1 MRVENPILRGFHPD
15 PSPVLARGE
24 YYIAV
29 STFEWFPG
37 VRIYRSQDLAHW
49 TYTCAP
55 LDSEDKMVLE
65 GTMGSDGV
73 WAPHLSFDGER
84 FYLLYTVVHG
94 ARRHPVMDVDNFLIS
109 APDITGPW
117 SQPVY
122 LNSSGF
128 DPSLF
133 HGEDG
138 RKWVLNMEWDWR
150 KVCWGE
156 NPFTGILLQEYSPER
171 EKLVGE
177 PKKIFPGSPIG
188 STEGPNLFQRDGY
201 YYLCTAEGG
210 TGFFHAATVAR
221 SRNLTGPYELH
232 PDNPVLTSWDGGW
245 EDTAGELARRG
256 TGAVRLK
263 KAGHA
268 TFFQAKNGS
277 WYLAHLCARELG
289 DTHCC
294 PLGREAALERVVW
307 RDGWPYL
314 EGNKHPKDWV
324 EVPGEGEPIPEP
336 GRESKV
342 YTFDT
347 DAFWADFQ
355 TLRAAPEKVGVTTRE
370 QPGVLRIYGQESVFS
385 RFRQGLVARR
395 VTQLHARAETV
406 FRFAP
411 DFFQQAAGLICRYDE
426 DNQYFAHITWD
437 EQLSRTVARLLAV
450 DRGQARLLEQ
460 VPLEGP
466 QYHLGV
472 DIQGEQVQFTF
483 WQQGEKRPLGG
494 PLETKVLSDDHADG
508 FTGLFVG
515 MAVQDLNE
523 HSKYADFLSFTYAA
537 SEQGDV

>member
-1 MRVENPILRGFHPD
+1 MLVENPILRGFHPD
-15 PSPVLARGE
+15 PSPVLARGV
-24 YYIAV
+24 YYLAV

-37 VRIYRSQDLAHW
+37 VRIYRSQDLVHW

-65 GTMGSDGV
+65 GTMASDGV

-117 SQPVY
+117 SKPVY

-156 NPFTGILLQEYSPER
+156 HPFTGILLQEYSPEKKR
-171 EKLVGE
+171 LIGE

-188 STEGPNLFQRDGY
+188 STEGPSLFQRDGY

-268 TFFQAKNGS
+268 TFLEAKDGS

-324 EVPGEGEPIPEP
+324 EVSGDGEPIPEP

-395 VTQLHARAETV
+395 LTELHARAETV

-411 DFFQQAAGLICRYDE
+411 DSFQQAAGLICRYDE
-426 DNQYFAHITWD
+426 DHQYYAHVTWD
-437 EQLSRTVARLLAV
+437 EQSGQTVARVLTV
-450 DRGQARLLEQ
+450 DHGQASLLGDTPVDGTEFC
-460 VPLEGP
+460 
-466 QYHLGV
+466 LGV
-472 DIQGEQVQFTF
+472 VISGEQLQFYF
-483 WQQGEKRPLGG
+483 LRHGEKVFLGK
-494 PLETKVLSDDHADG
+494 PLETKILSDDYADG
-508 FTGLFVG
+508 FTGLFIG
-515 MAVQDLNE
+515 MAVQDLNN
-523 HSKYADFLSFTYAA
+523 HSKYADFISFTYEA
-537 SEQGDV
+537 SEQEEV

>member
-1 MRVENPILRGFHPD
+1 MLVENPILRGFHPD
-15 PSPVLARGE
+15 PSPVLARGV
-24 YYIAV
+24 YYLAV

-37 VRIYRSQDLAHW
+37 VRIYRSQDLVHW

-65 GTMGSDGV
+65 GTMASDGV

-109 APDITGPW
+109 ASDITGPW
-117 SQPVY
+117 SKPVY

-156 NPFTGILLQEYSPER
+156 HPFTGILLQEYSPE
-171 EKLVGE
+171 KKMLIGE

-188 STEGPNLFQRDGY
+188 STEGPSLFQRDGY

-221 SRNLTGPYELH
+221 SSNLTGPYELH

-245 EDTAGELARRG
+245 EDTAGELAHRG
-256 TGAVRLK
+256 TGPERLK

-268 TFFQAKNGS
+268 TFLETKDGS

-289 DTHCC
+289 DTRCC

-324 EVPGEGEPIPEP
+324 EVSGDGEPIPEP

-355 TLRAAPEKVGVTTRE
+355 ALRAAPEKVGVTTRE

-395 VTQLHARAETV
+395 LTELHARAETV

-411 DFFQQAAGLICRYDE
+411 DSFQQAAGLICRYDE
-426 DNQYFAHITWD
+426 DHQYYAHVTWD
-437 EQLSRTVARLLAV
+437 EQSGQTVARVLTVDHGQASLLGDTAV
-450 DRGQARLLEQ
+450 D
-460 VPLEGP
+460 GP
-466 QYHLGV
+466 EFCLGV
-472 DIQGEQVQFTF
+472 AISGEQLQFYF
-483 WQQGEKRPLGG
+483 LRHGEKVFLGK
-494 PLETKVLSDDHADG
+494 PLETKILSDDYADG
-508 FTGLFVG
+508 FTGLFIG
-515 MAVQDLNE
+515 MAVQDLND
-523 HSKYADFLSFTYAA
+523 HSKYADFISFTYEA
-537 SEQGDV
+537 SEQEEV

>member
-1 MRVENPILRGFHPD
+1 MLVENPILRGFHPD
-15 PSPVLARGE
+15 PSPVLARGV
-24 YYIAV
+24 YYLAV

-37 VRIYRSQDLAHW
+37 VRIYRSQDLVHW

-65 GTMGSDGV
+65 GTMASDGV

-117 SQPVY
+117 SKPVY

-156 NPFTGILLQEYSPER
+156 HPFTGILLQEYSPEKKR
-171 EKLVGE
+171 LIGE

-188 STEGPNLFQRDGY
+188 STEGPSLFQRDGY

-245 EDTAGELARRG
+245 EDTAGELAHRG
-256 TGAVRLK
+256 TGPERLK

-268 TFFQAKNGS
+268 TFLEAKDGS

-289 DTHCC
+289 DTRCC

-307 RDGWPYL
+307 RDFQEDFHRTLGVATHAGRRPSPAL
-314 EGNKHPKDWV
+314 AAFLRTV
-324 EVPGEGEPIPEP
+324 E
-336 GRESKV
+336 
-342 YTFDT
+342 
-347 DAFWADFQ
+347 
-355 TLRAAPEKVGVTTRE
+355 
-370 QPGVLRIYGQESVFS
+370 GQE
-385 RFRQGLVARR
+385 
-395 VTQLHARAETV
+395 AE
-406 FRFAP
+406 R
-411 DFFQQAAGLICRYDE
+411 
-426 DNQYFAHITWD
+426 
-437 EQLSRTVARLLAV
+437 
-450 DRGQARLLEQ
+450 
-460 VPLEGP
+460 
-466 QYHLGV
+466 
-472 DIQGEQVQFTF
+472 
-483 WQQGEKRPLGG
+483 
-494 PLETKVLSDDHADG
+494 
-508 FTGLFVG
+508 
-515 MAVQDLNE
+515 
-523 HSKYADFLSFTYAA
+523 
-537 SEQGDV
+537 

>member
-1 MRVENPILRGFHPD
+1 MLVENPILRGFHPD
-15 PSPVLARGE
+15 PSPVLARGV
-24 YYIAV
+24 YYLAV

-37 VRIYRSQDLAHW
+37 VRIYRSQDLVHW

-65 GTMGSDGV
+65 GTMASDGV

-94 ARRHPVMDVDNFLIS
+94 ARRHPVMDVANYLIS
-109 APDITGPW
+109 APEITGPW
-117 SQPVY
+117 SKPVY

-156 NPFTGILLQEYSPER
+156 HPFTGILLQEYSPEKKR
-171 EKLVGE
+171 LIGE

-188 STEGPNLFQRDGY
+188 STEGPSLFQRDGY

-232 PDNPVLTSWDGGW
+232 PDNPVLTSWNGGW
-245 EDTAGELARRG
+245 EDTAGELAHRG
-256 TGAVRLK
+256 TGPERLK

-268 TFFQAKNGS
+268 TFLEAKDGS

-314 EGNKHPKDWV
+314 DGNKHPKDRV
-324 EVPGEGEPIPEP
+324 EVPGDGAPIPKP

-342 YTFDT
+342 YSFDT

-355 TLRAAPEKVGVTTRE
+355 TLRTAPEKVGVTTRE

-395 VTQLHARAETV
+395 LTELHARAETV

-411 DFFQQAAGLICRYDE
+411 DSFQQAAGLICRYDE
-426 DNQYFAHITWD
+426 DHQYYAHVTWD
-437 EQLSRTVARLLAV
+437 EQSGQTVARVLTV
-450 DRGQARLLEQ
+450 DHGQASLLGDTP
-460 VPLEGP
+460 VDGP
-466 QYHLGV
+466 EFCLGV
-472 DIQGEQVQFTF
+472 VISGEQLQFYLLRH
-483 WQQGEKRPLGG
+483 GEKVLLGK
-494 PLETKVLSDDHADG
+494 PLETKILSDDYADG
-508 FTGLFVG
+508 FTGLFIG
-515 MAVQDLNE
+515 MAVQDLND
-523 HSKYADFLSFTYAA
+523 HSKYADFISFTYEA
-537 SEQGDV
+537 SEQEEV

>member
-1 MRVENPILRGFHPD
+1 MRIENPILRGFHPD

-37 VRIYRSQDLAHW
+37 VRIYRSPDLAHW

-65 GTMGSDGV
+65 GTMASDGV
-73 WAPHLSFDGER
+73 WAPHLSYDGER

-94 ARRHPVMDVDNFLIS
+94 ARRHPVMDVANYLIS

-117 SQPVY
+117 SSPVY

-133 HGEDG
+133 HGPDG
-138 RKWVLNMEWDWR
+138 RKWVLNMEWDWQ
-150 KVCWGE
+150 KVCRGE
-156 NPFTGILLQEYSPER
+156 HPFTGILLQEYSPE
-171 EKLVGE
+171 KQSLVGA
-177 PKKIFPGSPIG
+177 PAKIFPGSPIG
-188 STEGPNLFQRDGY
+188 STEGPTLFFREGY

-210 TGFFHAATVAR
+210 TGFFHAATLAR

-245 EDTAGELARRG
+245 QDTAGELRRRG
-256 TGAVRLK
+256 TGPERLK

-268 TFFQAKNGS
+268 TFFQAKDGS

-289 DTHCC
+289 ETRCC

-314 EGNKHPKDWV
+314 EGNKHPKDRV
-324 EVPGEGEPIPEP
+324 EVPGDGAPLPEP
-336 GRESKV
+336 GRETKV

-347 DAFWADFQ
+347 DGFWADFQ
-355 TLRAAPEKVGVTTRE
+355 TLRCAPEQVGVTTRE
-370 QPGVLRIYGQESVFS
+370 RPGVLRIHGQESVFS
-385 RFRQGLVARR
+385 RFRQGLAARR
-395 VTQLHARAETV
+395 LTECYARAETV

-411 DFFQQAAGLICRYDE
+411 DSFQQAAGLICRYDE
-426 DNQYFAHITWD
+426 DHQYYAHITWD
-437 EQLSRTVARLLAV
+437 EQARRTVARVLAV
-450 DRGQARLLEQ
+450 DRGQARLLGE

-466 QYHLGV
+466 EFCLGV
-472 DIQGEQVQFTF
+472 DIRGEQMQFYF
-483 WQQGEKRPLGG
+483 CRRGEKVPLGG
-494 PLETKVLSDDHADG
+494 PLETRVLSDDYADG
-508 FTGLFVG
+508 FTGAFVG
-515 MAVQDLNE
+515 VAVQDLQT
-523 HSKYADFLSFTYAA
+523 HTKYADFSSFTYEA
-537 SEQGDV
+537 SEQGDI

>member
-1 MRVENPILRGFHPD
+1 MLVENPILRGFHPD
-15 PSPVLARGE
+15 PSPVLARGV
-24 YYIAV
+24 YYLAV

-37 VRIYRSQDLAHW
+37 VRIYRSQDLIHW
-49 TYTCAP
+49 TYTCSP

-65 GTMGSDGV
+65 GTMASDGV

-109 APDITGPW
+109 ASDITGPW
-117 SQPVY
+117 SKPVY

-156 NPFTGILLQEYSPER
+156 HPFTGILLQEYSPEKKR
-171 EKLVGE
+171 LIGE

-188 STEGPNLFQRDGY
+188 STEGPSLFQRDGY

-245 EDTAGELARRG
+245 EDTAGELAHRG
-256 TGAVRLK
+256 TGPERLK

-268 TFFQAKNGS
+268 TFLEAKDGS

-289 DTHCC
+289 DTRCC

-324 EVPGEGEPIPEP
+324 EVSGDGEPIPEP

-395 VTQLHARAETV
+395 LTELHARAETV

-411 DFFQQAAGLICRYDE
+411 DSFQQAAGLICRYDE
-426 DNQYFAHITWD
+426 DHQYYAHVTWD
-437 EQLSRTVARLLAV
+437 EQSGQTVARVLTV
-450 DRGQARLLEQ
+450 DHGQASLLGDTPVDGTEFC
-460 VPLEGP
+460 
-466 QYHLGV
+466 LGV
-472 DIQGEQVQFTF
+472 VISGEQLQFYLLRH
-483 WQQGEKRPLGG
+483 GEKVFLGK
-494 PLETKVLSDDHADG
+494 PLETKILSDDYADG
-508 FTGLFVG
+508 FTGLFIG
-515 MAVQDLNE
+515 MAVQDLND
-523 HSKYADFLSFTYAA
+523 HSKYADFISFTYEA
-537 SEQGDV
+537 SEQEEV